1 MQSEVEQN
9 PENSTSTH
17 ENKKKKK
24 KGKATNKEQKGDNLN
39 SHHVLAIVD
48 SSNDSGLID
57 QQYRIEGQNHLR
69 TI

>member
-1 MQSEVEQN
+1 MQSEVEQDS
-9 PENSTSTH
+9 ENSTSTH

-24 KGKATNKEQKGDNLN
+24 KGKAKNKEQKEDNSN

-48 SSNDSGLID
+48 SSNDSCLID

-69 TI
+69 II